1 MERIV
6 HSFLAVTFL
15 GTDIR
20 FMDIVDI
27 VVVSFLIY
35 QLLLIIRGTGAVQAG
50 LGILFVILTFFASQW
65 LGLRTLNWILAKIL
79 PYLVFI
85 VIILF
90 QHEIRKAVSVLGQSP
105 FVRFFSK
112 TVSGQPL
119 DEIILASTAMA
130 SKRTGALIVIE
141 REVGLKNYIE
151 GGVTVD
157 ARVSYDLMMSI
168 FNTASPLHDGA
179 VIIQGD
185 RISAAGCF
193 LPLTTNPYLARELG
207 SRHRAAIGLTEETDA
222 VVIVVSEETGK
233 ISLVYNEVMIGDL
246 EGPELK
252 QRISD
257 YLALEHGPL
266 SRKLLRRKISS
277 SL

>member
-1 MERIV
+1 MEKLSIIEVERIV
-6 HSFLAVTFL
+6 HSFVAVTFL

-20 FMDIVDI
+20 LMDIVDI

-35 QLLLIIRGTGAVQAG
+35 QLLVIIRGTGAVQAG

-151 GGVTVD
+151 GELL
-157 ARVSYDLMMSI
+157 LMRES
-168 FNTASPLHDGA
+168 
-179 VIIQGD
+179 
-185 RISAAGCF
+185 R
-193 LPLTTNPYLARELG
+193 TT
-207 SRHRAAIGLTEETDA
+207 
-222 VVIVVSEETGK
+222 
-233 ISLVYNEVMIGDL
+233 
-246 EGPELK
+246 
-252 QRISD
+252 
-257 YLALEHGPL
+257 
-266 SRKLLRRKISS
+266 
-277 SL
+277 